1 MFTEIRRLE
10 RLLITEHDSLSK
22 HAEALEESQVRIG
35 EIKERIGI
43 LRGDVHPS
51 QQTYWPPS
59 DLGDVEAPKGER

>member
-1 MFTEIRRLE
+1 MHEITVGLVFTEIRRLE

-43 LRGDVHPS
+43 LRGDS
-51 QQTYWPPS
+51 CI
-59 DLGDVEAPKGER
+59 